1 MIVYKRLLSLEYYGR
16 GVVRRCNCERSNPI
30 ELVLR
35 PVSLIET
42 PETRQVWKGEKTL
55 STNPKGRGAVCREK
69 YTFV

>member
-16 GVVRRCNCERSNPI
+16 GVVRRYECERSNPI

-42 PETRQVWKGEKTL
+42 LETRQVWKEEKD
-55 STNPKGRGAVCREK
+55 SK
-69 YTFV
+69 YKPLGQGCSVS

>member
-16 GVVRRCNCERSNPI
+16 GVVRRCNCERPNPI

-42 PETRQVWKGEKTL
+42 PETRQVWKGEKD
-55 STNPKGRGAVCREK
+55 SK
-69 YTFV
+69 YKPQGQGCSVS